1 MKIGILWLF
10 IGLQCLYA
18 TISPAQKPRMG
29 KEPSWITKK
38 VVDYNHIASLN
49 EIEDG
54 YLFVSVEKQIDLSS
68 QAVYNKK
75 VTRIITETGIQ
86 NGSEVSV
93 SYDPSYQY
101 VIFHSIHIIRGK
113 EVINKL
119 DISKMKI
126 VQQETELSRSIYNG
140 NLTALF
146 FLEDVRKSD
155 VLECAYTIHGFN
167 PVFKGKFFQSFQ
179 TQFGVPINNLYYSI
193 NCPAGRNLSLKNSFT
208 EINPVITAH
217 EKGKL
222 YEWRLNDISAL
233 KLQDDVPEWYDPYPV
248 VMVSEYESWKQVSD
262 WAISLFQ
269 TGQSKS
275 KGLSDKIE
283 EIRASAKNPEE
294 RTLLSLRFV
303 QDEVRYL
310 GIEMGINTHKPN
322 IPDKIFNQRYGDCKD
337 KTSLLCYMLKAL
349 GIEAAPV
356 LVNTTNQKN
365 IRDWIPSPLAFNHAT
380 VRVKLRD
387 KYYWFDPTISFQRGG
402 IDDVSF
408 PDYKCGL
415 VLTDTT
421 QVLTKIPLQD
431 SGQVV
436 AKELFTIKDIYGPAK
451 LDVVTTYSGSFADD
465 IRNQINST
473 NLAELQNSYLKFY
486 NDFYRGTRPRDS
498 LKIEDDDKRGIVV
511 THEYYTIDKLWSMEN
526 GDWKSEFDGLLIH
539 SILRNPKEHDRK
551 MPLAQTYPARYTE
564 EVEVRLPE
572 SWNFHKSPLEIK
584 SPAFSYSSFMK
595 GSEMTLV
602 MKFEYKALQDFV
614 APENAPKYFEELDRL
629 KNNLG
634 YQLSKKLEN
643 ESIVKPRPNGS
654 VIFIGFIVLFLLVIA
669 TFVIWSKR

>member
-10 IGLQCLYA
+10 IALQGLYA
-18 TISPAQKPRMG
+18 TVSLAQKPRIG
-29 KEPSWITKK
+29 KQPSWITKT
-38 VVDYNHIASLN
+38 VADYNHSASLN

-54 YLFVSVEKQIDLSS
+54 FLFVSLEKQVNLSS

-75 VTRIITETGIQ
+75 VTKIITEAGIQ

-101 VIFHSIHIIRGK
+101 VIFHGIHIIRGK

-119 DISKMKI
+119 DISKMRI
-126 VQQETELSRSIYNG
+126 VQQETDLSRSIYNG
-140 NLTALF
+140 NLTSLF

-155 VLECAYTIHGFN
+155 VIEYDYTIYGFN
-167 PVFKGKFFQSFQ
+167 PVFKGKYFQSFL
-179 TQFGVPINNLYYSI
+179 TQFGVPVNNLYYSVI
-193 NCPAGRNLSLKNSFT
+193 CPAGRNLSIKNSFT
-208 EINPVITAH
+208 EIQPVITPNAT
-217 EKGKL
+217 GKL
-222 YEWRLNDISAL
+222 YEWKLKNISAL

-248 VMVSEYESWKQVSD
+248 VMISEFESWKEVSD
-262 WAISLFQ
+262 WALSLFQ
-269 TGQSKS
+269 AGKPKS
-275 KGLSDKIE
+275 KALANKIE
-283 EIRASAKNPEE
+283 EIRALSKNPEQ
-294 RTLLSLRFV
+294 RILLCLRFV

-310 GIEMGINTHKPN
+310 GFEMGINTHKPN
-322 IPDKIFNQRYGDCKD
+322 IPDKIFDQRYGDCKD
-337 KTSLLCYMLKAL
+337 KTFLLCHMLRAL
-349 GIEAAPV
+349 GIEASPV
-356 LVNTTNQKN
+356 LVNTTNQKS

-380 VRVKLRD
+380 VRVRLKE

-421 QVLTKIPLQD
+421 KGLTKIPLQD

-451 LDVVTTYSGSFADD
+451 LDVLTTYSGSFADD

-473 NLAELQNSYLKFY
+473 NLAELQSGYLKFY
-486 NDFYRGTRPRDS
+486 NDFYKGTRPRDS
-498 LKIEDDDKRGIVV
+498 LKIEDDEKKGIVV
-511 THEYYTIDKLWSMEN
+511 THEYYTVDKLWSMEN
-526 GDWKSEFDGLLIH
+526 GDWKSDFDGLLIH

-572 SWNFHKSPLEIK
+572 SWNFHKNPLVIK
-584 SPAFSYSSFMK
+584 SPAFAYSSLMK
-595 GSEMTLV
+595 GSEMTLT

-614 APENAPKYFEELDRL
+614 APENAAKYFEELEKL

-634 YQLSKKLEN
+634 YQLSKNLEN
-643 ESIVKPRPNGS
+643 ESAVQPKPNSS
-654 VIFIGFIVLFLLVIA
+654 VIIIGFIVLFLLVIA

>member
-1 MKIGILWLF
+1 MKIGKLWLF
-10 IGLQCLYA
+10 IGLQGLFA
-18 TISPAQKPRMG
+18 TVSLAQKPKIG
-29 KEPSWITKK
+29 KEPSWIKK
-38 VVDYNHIASLN
+38 NLVDYNHSASLD

-54 YLFVSVEKQIDLSS
+54 YLFVSLEKQINLST

-75 VTRIITETGIQ
+75 VTKIITETGIQ

-93 SYDPSYQY
+93 SYDPSYQH

-140 NLTALF
+140 NLTSLF

-155 VLECAYTIHGFN
+155 VIEYDYTVYGFN
-167 PVFKGKFFQSFQ
+167 PVFNGKYFQSFL
-179 TQFGVPINNLYYSI
+179 TQFGIPINNLYYSI
-193 NCPAGRNLSLKNSFT
+193 LCPAARKLSIKNSFT
-208 EINPVITAH
+208 EIQPVITPDAT
-217 EKGKL
+217 GRL
-222 YEWRLNDISAL
+222 YEWRLNNISAL

-248 VMVSEYESWKQVSD
+248 VMISEFETWKEVSD
-262 WAISLFQ
+262 WALPLFQ
-269 TGQSKS
+269 MGKPKS
-275 KGLSDKIE
+275 KGLANKIE
-283 EIRASAKNPEE
+283 EIRSLSKSPEE

-322 IPDKIFNQRYGDCKD
+322 IPDKIFDQRYGDCKD
-337 KTSLLCYMLKAL
+337 KTFLLCYMLQAL
-349 GIEAAPV
+349 GIEASPV
-356 LVNTTNQKN
+356 LVNTTNQKS

-380 VRVKLRD
+380 ARVRLKE
-387 KYYWFDPTISFQRGG
+387 KYYWLDPTISFQRGG
-402 IDDVSF
+402 IDDISF

-421 QVLTKIPLQD
+421 KGLTKIPLQD

-436 AKELFTIKDIYGPAK
+436 AKELFTVKDIYGPAK
-451 LDVVTTYSGSFADD
+451 LDVSTSYTGSFADD

-473 NLAELQNSYLKFY
+473 NLAELQRSYLKFY
-486 NDFYRGTRPRDS
+486 DDFYKGTRPRDS
-498 LKIEDDDKRGIVV
+498 LKIEDDEKRGTVI

-526 GDWKSEFDGLLIH
+526 GDWKSDFDGLLIH

-551 MPLAQTYPARYTE
+551 MPLALTYPARYTE

-572 SWNFHKSPLEIK
+572 SWNFRRNPMVIK

-595 GSEMTLV
+595 GSEMTLT

-614 APENAPKYFEELDRL
+614 APENAAKYFEELDKL

-634 YQLSKKLEN
+634 YQLSKNLEN
-643 ESIVKPRPNGS
+643 EMAVQPKPNSS
-654 VIFIGFIVLFLLVIA
+654 VIIIGFIVLFLLVIA
-669 TFVIWSKR
+669 SFVIWSKR